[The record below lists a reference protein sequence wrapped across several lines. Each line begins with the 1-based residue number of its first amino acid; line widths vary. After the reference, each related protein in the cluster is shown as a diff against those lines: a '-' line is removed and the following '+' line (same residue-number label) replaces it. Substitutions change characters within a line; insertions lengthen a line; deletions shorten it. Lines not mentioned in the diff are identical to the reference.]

1 MRKFFIVAFIAIIA
15 AFMSSCKSCADNT
28 TQFISEDSTEL
39 ITLVGNDSLYIDCYT
54 SGCPIAAYSLKGD
67 IYSNI
72 CYGKCWDYNEFTEEP
87 IYITEKIA
95 IKHVSEDRYTITF
108 NDKETYYMRKIDGYN
123 GKVFCSMTRKIY
135 MGTYNEK
142 ILC

>member
-1 MRKFFIVAFIAIIA
+1 MRKIFIVAFIAIIA

-28 TQFISEDSTEL
+28 TQFVSEDSTEL
-39 ITLVGNDSLYIDCYT
+39 ITLVGNDSLYIDCYA

-87 IYITEKIA
+87 TYITEKIV
-95 IKHVSEDRYTITF
+95 IKHVFDDRYTITF
-108 NDKETYYMRKIDGYN
+108 NDKETYYMRKINGYN
-123 GKVFCSMTRKIY
+123 GKEFYGIIRKIY
-135 MGTYNEK
+135 NGTYK
-142 ILC
+142 DRHIC